1 MSLSLLFIEFL
12 IIFDNRNFEKK
23 VSYRRKIFGNHVRIV
38 FLINQW
44 RVRPSPCNFITLT
57 MSFFVWL
64 EPTILTP
71 KSLFSKYT
79 LPGIGLNFVLIR
91 LASFSGRLRVING
104 GLPWDFIGRTNEKG
118 QTASRMARKRTLS

>member
-1 MSLSLLFIEFL
+1 MGLSFLFIEFL

-79 LPGIGLNFVLIR
+79 LPGIGLNLVLIR

-104 GLPWDFIGRTNEKG
+104 GLPWDFIGWTNEKG